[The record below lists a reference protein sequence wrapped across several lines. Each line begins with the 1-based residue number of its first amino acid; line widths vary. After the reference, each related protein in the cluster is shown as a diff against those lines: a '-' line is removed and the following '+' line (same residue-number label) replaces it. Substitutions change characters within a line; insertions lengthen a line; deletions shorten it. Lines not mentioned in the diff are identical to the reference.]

1 MYELRRLI
9 HEFNTNHL
17 FQKCIYQKYL
27 LFPLNPGK
35 RSRYSRNRVILT
47 IYLEQKC

>member
-27 LFPLNPGK
+27 LFPLNPGNV
-35 RSRYSRNRVILT
+35 RGTVETGLF
-47 IYLEQKC
+47 